1 MKKLGPF
8 GILMMLVVLLIVLL
22 LSAKA
27 WKSALPAAQQAL
39 KPGSAPQAVPDHGDK
54 AAADAVRSGNLPDLK
69 TMGSRTDQH
78 IQQVKDASKG
88 QD

>member
-8 GILMMLVVLLIVLL
+8 GILMMLAVLLIVLL
-22 LSAKA
+22 LSGKA

-39 KPGSAPQAVPDHGDK
+39 KPGSGQVVPDHGDK
-54 AAADAVRSGNLPDLK
+54 ATGDAIRSGKLPDLK
-69 TMGSRTDQH
+69 SMNKSTDQH

>member
-8 GILMMLVVLLIVLL
+8 GILMMLAVLLIVLL
-22 LSAKA
+22 LSGKA
-27 WKSALPAAQQAL
+27 WKSALPAAQAL
-39 KPGSAPQAVPDHGDK
+39 KPGASQTVPDHGDK
-54 AAADAVRSGNLPDLK
+54 ATGDAVRSGNLPDLK
-69 TMGSRTDQH
+69 TMGNRTDQH

>member
-22 LSAKA
+22 LSGKA
-27 WKSALPAAQQAL
+27 WKAALPAAQQAL
-39 KPGSAPQAVPDHGDK
+39 KPGSSQAIPDHGDK
-54 AAADAVRSGNLPDLK
+54 AAADAVRSGKLPDLK
-69 TMGSRTDQH
+69 TMGNRTDQH
-78 IQQVKDASKG
+78 IQQLKDASKG